1 MLWLA
6 STHLEPIVL
15 SVTTFPSKPAP
26 SKQFVTLLEQ
36 LYQERSLIAHKANQ
50 NIALRPD
57 YLYLVHRGVV
67 QLHTIHPDGGESIV
81 GLCGPT
87 TAFGYPFTHIDPY
100 WATALTDVD
109 LLPLSVEEVEA
120 SPAMTAGLFPQI
132 VRRLQQT
139 EAWLSISG
147 KRLVA
152 DRLKCLLVQI
162 AQDFGQVSPQGV
174 HIDIRLTHHQLATII
189 GTTRVTVT
197 RLLKDF
203 RNEGWLYIKKRQ
215 LILTLET
222 VNLYRKSA
230 M

>member
-1 MLWLA
+1 MSITA
-6 STHLEPIVL
+6 
-15 SVTTFPSKPAP
+15 FP

-36 LYQERSLIAHKANQ
+36 LYQERSLITQPLGH
-50 NIALRPD
+50 NIPLRGD
-57 YLYLVHRGVV
+57 YLYLVHSGIV

-87 TAFGYPFTHIDPY
+87 TAFGNAFTHISPY
-100 WATALTDVD
+100 WASALTEVKV
-109 LLPLSVEEVEA
+109 LPLSIAEVEA
-120 SPAMTAGLFPQI
+120 SPALTAGLFPQV
-132 VRRLQQT
+132 VRRLQQA

-162 AQDFGQVSPQGV
+162 AQDFGQVSPEGV
-174 HIDIRLTHHQLATII
+174 QINIRLTHHQLATII

-203 RNEGWLYIKKRQ
+203 KNEGWLDVQKRQ
-215 LILTLET
+215 LILSLEAA
-222 VNLYRKSA
+222 NLQTA
-230 M
+230 